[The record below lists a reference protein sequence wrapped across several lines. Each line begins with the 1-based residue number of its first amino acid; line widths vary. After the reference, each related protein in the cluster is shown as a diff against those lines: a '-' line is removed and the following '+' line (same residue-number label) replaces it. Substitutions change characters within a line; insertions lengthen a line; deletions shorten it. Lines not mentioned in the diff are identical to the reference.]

1 MKSPFS
7 SWILDE
13 AVVTATPEDKF
24 EYQFGQRKYTLS
36 ARTHVMGILNV
47 TPDSFSDGG
56 RYSEKE
62 NAIRRALEMIE
73 EGADFIDIG
82 GESTRPRGK
91 TYGKGAVEVS
101 AQDEAARVLP
111 VIEALVRRT
120 DIPISIDTYKAEVA
134 RRALQA
140 GAVIVN
146 DISGFTFDPEMPSVV
161 AAAGASAVVMHIKGT
176 PATMQLDPRYDDLFG
191 EVTAA
196 LKSSLALGALHRVGQ
211 MIVDP
216 GIGFG
221 KNQKDN
227 LRLIQGLSTLKRLN
241 VPILIGPS
249 RKSFIG
255 DLLHLP
261 VEDRLEGSL
270 AAVTACILNGAHI
283 VRVHDVRATKR
294 TAVVADAIKRSTA

>member
-161 AAAGASAVVMHIKGT
+161 AAAGASAVVMHIK
-176 PATMQLDPRYDDLFG
+176 
-191 EVTAA
+191 VTAA

-270 AAVTACILNGAHI
+270 AAVTAGILNGAHI